1 MHKKIALPLAVGLVL
16 LITLSVGI
24 PVSAA
29 ERIYQYD
36 FEEDSTSDT
45 FEDLL
50 MYDFFDYK
58 LPANTNSTA
67 TIQEEGD
74 NQFLALEGYVSIR
87 SWDEMQDYPYT
98 FSLDI
103 RQSVFN
109 NIGFFVRGIT
119 PGEMT
124 VINPRNANKEQDFD
138 YFEVDWY
145 TQNGGKNG
153 TTTIGGSGIFV
164 FPQEN
169 AFRVGVKVYRED
181 GLTISSEYYD
191 FPLPEGFSY
200 DNFYNLEFTD
210 NGTEVSISV
219 NDQLLSKIVL
229 SGPGKQYDTD
239 NTTSFS
245 YFETAE
251 IQDAS
256 GNAVL
261 TVQNTRVN
269 SGASQLAIGVRNVAL
284 QIDNVSVSY
293 EVPDNATPAPEEPD
307 ETEAPEETDSAP
319 TPDAS
324 EATRT
329 PAATATPTS
338 GADSDESDSFP
349 LGLVIGIAAAVVV
362 ILCVIIIIAVKKKK
376 K

>member
-1 MHKKIALPLAVGLVL
+1 M
-16 LITLSVGI
+16 
-24 PVSAA
+24 
-29 ERIYQYD
+29 
-36 FEEDSTSDT
+36 
-45 FEDLL
+45 
-50 MYDFFDYK
+50 
-58 LPANTNSTA
+58 
-67 TIQEEGD
+67 
-74 NQFLALEGYVSIR
+74 
-87 SWDEMQDYPYT
+87 
-98 FSLDI
+98 
-103 RQSVFN
+103 
-109 NIGFFVRGIT
+109 
-119 PGEMT
+119 
-124 VINPRNANKEQDFD
+124 
-138 YFEVDWY
+138 
-145 TQNGGKNG
+145 
-153 TTTIGGSGIFV
+153 
-164 FPQEN
+164 
-169 AFRVGVKVYRED
+169 
-181 GLTISSEYYD
+181 
-191 FPLPEGFSY
+191 
-200 DNFYNLEFTD
+200 EFTD